1 MATIEELEAMGFEV
15 VHLDVGNRVICDSC
29 NEEYTNSA
37 EEGGVLF
44 NRTAFCPKCTP
55 RIVASAIKCHEERF
69 LQYPIAHETFRDF
82 ILRIR

>member
-1 MATIEELEAMGFEV
+1 MVTIEEFKAMGFEV
-15 VHLDVGNRVICDSC
+15 VEIKIGNRVICDSC
-29 NEEYTNSA
+29 NEEYTDSL

-55 RIVASAIKCHEERF
+55 RIVASAIKYHEERF
-69 LQYPIAHETFRDF
+69 LQYPIAHESFRDF